1 MLRKTPY
8 FIVAFLAIILLS
20 GAFSLV
26 GSPQKEKEKKK
37 EETYTRPAP
46 TKPISAEI
54 PSANKYQE
62 DKVFLENAD
71 SLFRPEGE
79 IEEKQ
84 VVKGNVKFRQGA
96 MWMFCDSAYY
106 YPQQNSMDAFGHVE
120 MRQGDT
126 LFVYAD
132 KLFYDGGAR
141 HAILTSGPTRSQ
153 VEMKDPQ
160 MTLTTDSL
168 DYDLNMD
175 LGWYAVG
182 GKLDDGVNQLTSV
195 YGQYSPGTKLSEF
208 RDNVILVNNR
218 DGYKMFTEELFY
230 NTNTNVAEIKTET
243 KIEGKND
250 TILTT
255 SGWYDTRTDNAHLT
269 SRSTILHKD
278 SAGNVVTLEGDS
290 IIYDKLKHLSEAF
303 MFRNPNRHPRPM
315 VLTDTARKMTL
326 IGGYGL
332 YNDSLQESM
341 STYYP
346 LLMEYSTTDTIFM
359 RADTILTF
367 MRVEKVWPDSLNNNW
382 DAATRTRLRA
392 FKSWTEMADSMP
404 LTLLTLPWDFQKPG
418 FGLPKPTAN
427 DEEGEENSEIEEVD
441 ISEPGLE
448 DQLELVE
455 ADTIQDISPELERLP
470 EEEFPIEPEVPDKM
484 MALVEE
490 MEDVVELPEDT
501 VPPGPRLDALGR
513 DSAFMIDKQFNAA
526 KAIGKARFFRS
537 DIQGIA
543 DTLLYHQ
550 YDSMLYML
558 RRPVVWSGE
567 RQVFGDTIK
576 VHFRDSVADWAH
588 LPVGGMVI
596 EHIDEEFYNQLSG
609 SDIKAFLKDNSL
621 ERLEVSGNVETIFL
635 PMDND
640 STYSRLVHA
649 EGSYLTVEMSGK
661 EMKKLKLWP
670 EPDGTLTPLFLVKR
684 NDEKYLRGFKWL
696 EMLRPRREW
705 YGESVK
711 WADELG
717 EVPDELIE
725 YFK

>member
-8 FIVAFLAIILLS
+8 FIIMFLTIVILS

-26 GSPQKEKEKKK
+26 GSPQKEKEKKQ
-37 EETYTRPAP
+37 ESFTRPAP
-46 TKPISAEI
+46 TKPISPEI

-62 DKVFLENAD
+62 DKVFLEQAD
-71 SLFRPEGE
+71 SLFRPDGE

-84 VVKGNVKFRQGA
+84 VVKGNVKFRQGG

-132 KLFYDGGAR
+132 KLYYDGAAR
-141 HAILTSGPTRSQ
+141 HAILTSGPTRNQ

-182 GKLDDGVNQLTSV
+182 GKLNDGVNELTSV
-195 YGQYSPGTKLSEF
+195 YGQYSPGTKLAEF
-208 RDNVILVNNR
+208 RDNVVLVNNQ
-218 DGYKMFTEELFY
+218 DGYKMFTDELFY
-230 NTNTNVAEIKTET
+230 NTNTSVAEIKTET
-243 KIEGKND
+243 RIEGKND
-250 TILTT
+250 TILTN

-269 SRSTILHKD
+269 SRSTIMHKD

-290 IIYDKLKHLSEAF
+290 IIYDKQRHLSEAF
-303 MFRNPNRHPRPM
+303 MFRNQTRHPRPM

-359 RADTILTF
+359 RADTILTY
-367 MRVEKVWPDSLNNNW
+367 MRYEKVWPDSLSHNW
-382 DAATRTRLRA
+382 DAATRARLKA
-392 FKSWTEMADSMP
+392 FGSFTEMADSMP
-404 LTLLTLPWDFQKPG
+404 LELLTLPRLFPLPG
-418 FGLPKPTAN
+418 FGLIKTEESTEEAAEES
-427 DEEGEENSEIEEVD
+427 DELELIEADSMEIDDIEVD
-441 ISEPGLE
+441 SIAPGIIE
-448 DQLELVE
+448 GDSI
-455 ADTIQDISPELERLP
+455 T
-470 EEEFPIEPEVPDKM
+470 EEEINTLESLPLAPDDIVGIKIEPTDS
-484 MALVEE
+484 
-490 MEDVVELPEDT
+490 LPS
-501 VPPGPRLDALGR
+501 GPRLDALGR
-513 DSAFMIDKQFNAA
+513 DSAYMVEKQFNAA

-537 DIQGIA
+537 DLQGIA
-543 DTLLYHQ
+543 DTLIYHQ
-550 YDSMLYML
+550 FDSMLYML

-567 RQVFGDTIK
+567 RQVFGDSIK

-649 EGSYLTVEMSGK
+649 DGSYLTVEMAGK

-670 EPDGTLTPLFLVKR
+670 EPDGTMTPLFMVKR

-696 EMLRPRREW
+696 ELLRPRREW